1 MTREIL
7 FAALLAAA
15 TLASPAQSQNTPN
28 LQEKA
33 MIEQMREAAKRQGMA
48 LTPEMEAMALNRM
61 REVQANMLGL
71 QMAAQGM
78 QDPGKAP
85 EAPINAL
92 AAKVPPVAQAPDSA
106 AGPAA
111 VPAAPAAD
119 WLEAI
124 ARHRSHAKPTA
135 FADAR
140 DGFTVEGR
148 SWMDAEG
155 QITSYNADRA
165 TGNVTYFVDQGAGQY
180 ALRFANVHAPDAPV
194 TVGKALISDQRQSY
208 QGFDGTQLAG
218 ERLFP
223 LADGLIASRGNAF
236 FHYTYGA
243 PPVSRNLLEG
253 YTVAPTQG
261 GDIGGTGYLLVFKK
275 AKRGLLDGNR
285 PDAIEG
291 KPPALFGK
299 KDPDFALVD
308 IRSGAQ
314 VILPRSEGT
323 THFKW
328 ENRFLENGRRNSQHV
343 GNAIAW
349 HPTSIGPIA
358 LVFADNGMAVYALH
372 LPSGRQVEIL
382 TRRAGINEWRAGPTE
397 GGGLMVEAQMGFR
410 MEAIEDVRTFFTGSP

>member
-1 MTREIL
+1 MSREFL

-15 TLASPAQSQNTPN
+15 TLATPAHSQGTPN
-28 LQEKA
+28 PQEQA
-33 MIEQMREAAKRQGMA
+33 MLEQMREAAKRQGMA
-48 LTPEMEAMALNRM
+48 LTPEMEAMALKRM

-78 QDPGKAP
+78 QDRGKAP
-85 EAPINAL
+85 DAPINPQT
-92 AAKVPPVAQAPDSA
+92 VPTPPVAKASASGAGSA
-106 AGPAA
+106 AEPT
-111 VPAAPAAD
+111 APAAD

-155 QITSYNADRA
+155 QITSYSADRG

-180 ALRFANVHAPDAPV
+180 VLRFANVHAPDAPV
-194 TVGKALISDQRQSY
+194 TVGQALISDQRQSY
-208 QGFDGTQLAG
+208 QGLDGTQLAG
-218 ERLFP
+218 ERLLP
-223 LADGLIASRGNAF
+223 LPDGLIASRGNAF
-236 FHYTYGA
+236 FHYTFGT
-243 PPVSRNLLEG
+243 PPTSRNLPDG
-253 YTVAPTQG
+253 YTIAQTQG
-261 GDIGGTGYLLVFKK
+261 GDVGGTGYLLVFKK

-291 KPPALFGK
+291 KPPAIFGK
-299 KDPDFALVD
+299 KDPDFALID

-314 VILPRSEGT
+314 VILPRSEAT

-328 ENRFLENGRRNSQHV
+328 ENRFRDNGRRNSQHV
-343 GNAIAW
+343 GNAIVW

-358 LVFADNGMAVYALH
+358 LVFADNGMAVMAVH
-372 LPSGRQVEIL
+372 LPSGRQAEIL
-382 TRRAGINEWRAGPTE
+382 ARRAGINEWRAGPTE
-397 GGGLMVEAQMGFR
+397 GGGLMVEAQMGFK
-410 MEAIEDVRTFFTGSP
+410 MESVEDVRTFFMASR